1 MLGLMQDHPLL
12 ISNIFEHAINSYSD
26 QLIISNTVEGGIHKY
41 SYKDWGNRTKK
52 LANALKSF
60 GLSKGDKVGT
70 LAWNGYRHLEIYYAT
85 SSSEFICH
93 TINPR
98 LHPDQISYIV
108 NHAEDKIIFLDL
120 NILPLIEAASPN
132 FKTVKAIVLM
142 TNKQNMPTTK
152 ISENI
157 KIICYEDFISN
168 ESSEFIWHSFD
179 ERTASSLCYTSGTT
193 GNPKGVLYSHRSTV
207 LHAYGMNLK
216 DVVPYGAQDA
226 VLPVVPM
233 FHVNA
238 WGTPYAAPMCGSKL
252 VFPGTKLDG
261 KNLANLMN
269 DEAVTVSLGVPT
281 IWLALLNHLRQSGET
296 LKTVKRLIIGGS
308 ACPRVLFEGFGEE
321 FGIDVIRAWGMTEM
335 SPLGTVNT
343 ALKVVNKNNKTSY
356 YDQKMPQ
363 GRTIFG
369 HQIKIIDDEGN
380 SLPHDG
386 VTQGKLLSRG
396 YWVLKEY
403 YKDDTEKNKFLDD
416 GWFETG
422 DVATIDSNGFMTITD
437 RTKDII
443 KSGGEWI
450 SSIDLE
456 NIAVGHPDVANAGV
470 ISIYHEK
477 WEERPLLIIEAMP
490 GVSPS
495 KVDILDL
502 YEGKVAKWMIPD
514 DIIFTDSIPL
524 GATGKIL
531 KTKLREQFSD
541 YKIKL

>member
-108 NHAEDKIIFLDL
+108 NHAEDKVLIIDPTFIPLVEGVQDQLNFLETIIIAAEKSAIPENNLNNACSYDDL
-120 NILPLIEAASPN
+120 LA
-132 FKTVKAIVLM
+132 
-142 TNKQNMPTTK
+142 Q
-152 ISENI
+152 
-157 KIICYEDFISN
+157 
-168 ESSEFIWHSFD
+168 ESSEYQWPELSED
-179 ERTASSLCYTSGTT
+179 TSSALCYTSGTT
-193 GNPKGVLYSHRSTV
+193 GNPKGVLYSHRSTI
-207 LHAYGMNLK
+207 LHAISIAGTM
-216 DVVPYGAQDA
+216 GFHSSSA

-238 WGTPYAAPMCGSKL
+238 WGVPYSALINVCFTL

-321 FGIDVIRAWGMTEM
+321 FGIDVIHAWGMTEM

-369 HQIKIIDDEGN
+369 HQMKLVDDDGNGSPDIIHVHGWIAA
-380 SLPHDG
+380 LMP
-386 VTQGKLLSRG
+386 L
-396 YWVLKEY
+396 YIKEY

-422 DVATIDSNGFMTITD
+422 DVATIDNM
-437 RTKDII
+437 
-443 KSGGEWI
+443 
-450 SSIDLE
+450 
-456 NIAVGHPDVANAGV
+456 
-470 ISIYHEK
+470 
-477 WEERPLLIIEAMP
+477 AMSL
-490 GVSPS
+490 SPT
-495 KVDILDL
+495 
-502 YEGKVAKWMIPD
+502 E
-514 DIIFTDSIPL
+514 
-524 GATGKIL
+524 
-531 KTKLREQFSD
+531 
-541 YKIKL
+541 